1 MAEYIDRKEFIRIQ
15 CSECDGNCES
25 FDKCADCDAD
35 CRCEFIKDL
44 AAIPAADVAPVV
56 RAHWVEWDDGEG
68 DTFECSACGEVWTLN
83 AGNPIENNMH
93 YCPNCGAK
101 MDESEGG

>member
-1 MAEYIDRKEFIRIQ
+1 MADYIDRKEFIRIQ

-56 RAHWVEWDDGEG
+56 HAHWVLVPNSPG
-68 DTFECSACGEVWTLN
+68 DVFAHYECSACKNRELRVRTR
-83 AGNPIENNMH
+83 
-93 YCPNCGAK
+93 YCPHCGAH
-101 MDESEGG
+101 MDKEDKE